1 MSSTE
6 RSATPASSARGFEA
20 AIDDIG
26 AKGAATLRET
36 KASFDEVVSDVTEKG
51 QEALQGAR
59 EMRDS
64 VADAVL
70 HSIKVR
76 PYTTLAVAGLI
87 GFLYGAMRRR

>member
-6 RSATPASSARGFEA
+6 RSTRASTAKGFEA

-26 AKGAATLRET
+26 AKGAAALRET

-59 EMRDS
+59 EMRDTA
-64 VADAVL
+64 VDAVL
-70 HSIKVR
+70 HSIKFR
-76 PYTTLAVAGLI
+76 PYTTLAIAGLI